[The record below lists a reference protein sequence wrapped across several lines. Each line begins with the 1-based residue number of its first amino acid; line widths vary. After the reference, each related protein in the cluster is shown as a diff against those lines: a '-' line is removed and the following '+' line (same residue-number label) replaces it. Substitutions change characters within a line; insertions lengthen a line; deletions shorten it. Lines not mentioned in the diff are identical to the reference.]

1 MQALGFFF
9 ILHRLHSLHYH
20 AASWELVF
28 GTPRFFRMPTHSYS
42 ASPRP
47 TRGGRTWRTSL
58 AKSDGSR
65 GAVRWPEQ
73 SRSAR
78 SNMQSVVKHSPAT
91 STHLGTVGRVRPAGV
106 GVGAG
111 SGLRLT
117 SAARAPGGA
126 PGGSRRGTHTGRRGG
141 ERRVV
146 SRRATRRGEA
156 RDERAAWCGR
166 AWHGRRG
173 SLPSRHRVD
182 MRVLLLGERLHEG
195 VSHQGGGVGRRRRR
209 WA

>member
-106 GVGAG
+106 GGWGQGAG
-111 SGLRLT
+111 C
-117 SAARAPGGA
+117 
-126 PGGSRRGTHTGRRGG
+126 GSRRPREHLEERLEDHAEAPKQEHVKQRRMVGVLAAAREADVERLLAQVVAVLRVGHRRLHRGQQVGRGG
-141 ERRVV
+141 LV
-146 SRRATRRGEA
+146 A
-156 RDERAAWCGR
+156 
-166 AWHGRRG
+166 
-173 SLPSRHRVD
+173 
-182 MRVLLLGERLHEG
+182 
-195 VSHQGGGVGRRRRR
+195 
-209 WA
+209 